1 MMSESR
7 PFASLTSGLL
17 ARKGF
22 ARPAMR
28 PQGHALTP
36 SHDDLGWNDMGSF
49 RAAEEER
56 PQPAVSFLTPL
67 SGGEDAGSP
76 LLEPAPP
83 VVHRQQ
89 EVIAQE
95 FGAAIPAPDDA
106 FADEAPAAAVESPVV
121 AEAAPVAAVRAPKAS
136 RSKAHGTRVGTRTK
150 AAPGSRAKAAFT
162 LRLDPERH
170 LRLRLACA
178 VGHRSAQRL
187 LINALD
193 AYLADI
199 PGLDALAQ
207 NVPGGAPSA

>member
-1 MMSESR
+1 MSDAR

-36 SHDDLGWNDMGSF
+36 SLEDLGWNDMGSHV
-49 RAAEEER
+49 AEV
-56 PQPAVSFLTPL
+56 PAQHPPVSFLTPL
-67 SGGEDAGSP
+67 NNDA
-76 LLEPAPP
+76 EPAPLAAAEAP
-83 VVHRQQ
+83 VPEVLRQQ
-89 EVIAQE
+89 AEIEQE
-95 FGAAIPAPDDA
+95 FGV
-106 FADEAPAAAVESPVV
+106 DEAFDAV
-121 AEAAPVAAVRAPKAS
+121 AEPAAPVAPAVLTPAKPKAARKAPAKRMVTPRAP
-136 RSKAHGTRVGTRTK
+136 RTR
-150 AAPGSRAKAAFT
+150 AAAGNGAKAAFT

-193 AYLADI
+193 AYLDAI
-199 PGLDALAQ
+199 PGLDEIAA
-207 NVPGGAPSA
+207 NVPDGRPA